1 MHTWPHKPSP
11 QAALT
16 TKLFE
21 ARAAL
26 GRGEE
31 TLEERQLLYN
41 AECSVRRGDED
52 YRQQAIIVLGVDAV
66 VGAIETDYDYRYA
79 VRMIGRLMP
88 AKEGSVEF
96 EELNALAEAVLRY
109 EAAKESQT

>member
-66 VGAIETDYDYRYA
+66 VGAIETNYDYRYA
-79 VRMIGRLMP
+79 VRRIGRLMP